1 MPSFPR
7 LHGAT
12 TVHTAAALNEVV
24 SAPEPTSRHGRVR
37 AGCRQTLLILPEGLG
52 RRGFWHWG
60 PGAHPRR
67 SWGPR
72 DTCVTFVREA
82 CFTESHTME
91 RARLLPF
98 HFHELL
104 SAYLIRF
111 DVVRELIRRY
121 FSDDIPH
128 CGHYEPRANHASSF
142 QKYSFGNDLFLFVL
156 KW

>member
-1 MPSFPR
+1 MQAAGRQCSFYPR
-7 LHGAT
+7 DLG
-12 TVHTAAALNEVV
+12 AAASGTGVLG
-24 SAPEPTSRHGRVR
+24 PTPAGAGDQETPASRSYVKP
-37 AGCRQTLLILPEGLG
+37 ASQN
-52 RRGFWHWG
+52 
-60 PGAHPRR
+60 
-67 SWGPR
+67 
-72 DTCVTFVREA
+72 
-82 CFTESHTME
+82 HTPW